1 MKKLMLF
8 VLCLIFIYPNVNA
21 ALIQGTVYDISL
33 NKLENV
39 ILVIN
44 TEPEQKL
51 VLMDSNYSLNLPK
64 GSYNIKAFYYEN
76 RILEASSEQEISVA
90 SEGNYTLDLILFPSL
105 EEEDILFNQSNFE
118 FQEDIG
124 FEKKVPTLFLI
135 AVGLAVVLFIIFK
148 FKKKPN
154 KKELEKEL
162 ETKFDDIYL
171 NNVINL
177 IKKNEGRMTQKDIRK
192 ELKISE
198 AKVSLILTQLE
209 SEGRIKKIK
218 KGRGNIVIL
227 NKN

>member
-148 FKKKPN
+148 FKKM
-154 KKELEKEL
+154 KEE
-162 ETKFDDIYL
+162 
-171 NNVINL
+171 
-177 IKKNEGRMTQKDIRK
+177 
-192 ELKISE
+192 
-198 AKVSLILTQLE
+198 
-209 SEGRIKKIK
+209 
-218 KGRGNIVIL
+218 
-227 NKN
+227 